1 MAETIYL
8 LVQWEDRFLSIIQ
21 TKDIVR
27 PKKDGKLYYEGELIE
42 AVFQKKT
49 YHAVICEINTNRK
62 YILQQSKLPPK
73 YNYHEA
79 KEKLM
84 KDNTFNCETTA
95 GVSENEIPLC
105 TWSPPRPVEK
115 MADSRPQSTS
125 TQNTESEGVGENEI
139 PLCTWSPPRPV
150 EKMAEGRPQ
159 LTSTQNTES
168 ERVSENEI
176 PLCTWSPPRPV
187 EKMADSRPQLTSTLK
202 KCSEGSS
209 SSEKDKDTR
218 TYTWEDECRSLRRKI
233 RKLEDRV
240 AALEKQP
247 SRDDHEMSNYDHI
260 SDPQEYLVKVTKT
273 IFNEIELKSHSRTG
287 KKTAKCLTEPR
298 PALDKAKMMKLESI
312 VRTKTGMSKELFYK
326 KFENLQKVLR
336 RKQNN

>member
-125 TQNTESEGVGENEI
+125 TQNTESEG
-139 PLCTWSPPRPV
+139 
-150 EKMAEGRPQ
+150 
-159 LTSTQNTES
+159 
-168 ERVSENEI
+168 VSENEI